1 MPYGAKNGT
10 VNGTDFVSFGRGED
24 ALLLI
29 PGLGDGLRTVKGMAL
44 SLSWLYREYAK
55 AYRVYVFSRRNA
67 LPEGFTIRD
76 MADDLKGAMD
86 ALGLR
91 RADVLGVS
99 QGGMIAQYLAAAYPE
114 AVGRLALAVTA
125 AWANPTVQAAAGRWA
140 AWAESGDYGR
150 IVTDTAERMYSE
162 KTPAEVPAPLPHPG
176 PDGEAQEPGPL
187 PHPGPG
193 LPGPRRPG
201 GAGPDP
207 MPHPGSRRGAGQGGG
222 GRVGGAGGPDSRR
235 GAVRLPGAG
244 PRGLRGG
251 QGFQQAGAGFPHPR
265 QIRRTCHESSGNP
278 GEERPGGD

>member
-99 QGGMIAQYLAAAYPE
+99 QGGMIAQHLADRKS
-114 AVGRLALAVTA
+114 VV
-125 AWANPTVQAAAGRWA
+125 
-140 AWAESGDYGR
+140 
-150 IVTDTAERMYSE
+150 
-162 KTPAEVPAPLPHPG
+162 
-176 PDGEAQEPGPL
+176 
-187 PHPGPG
+187 
-193 LPGPRRPG
+193 
-201 GAGPDP
+201 
-207 MPHPGSRRGAGQGGG
+207 
-222 GRVGGAGGPDSRR
+222 
-235 GAVRLPGAG
+235 
-244 PRGLRGG
+244 
-251 QGFQQAGAGFPHPR
+251 
-265 QIRRTCHESSGNP
+265 
-278 GEERPGGD
+278 

>member
-1 MPYGAKNGT
+1 MPYGVKNGT
-10 VNGTDFVSFGRGED
+10 VNGMDFVSFGRGED

-76 MADDLKGAMD
+76 MA
-86 ALGLR
+86 
-91 RADVLGVS
+91 
-99 QGGMIAQYLAAAYPE
+99 AAYPE

-162 KTPAEVPAPLPHPG
+162 KTLRKYRPLYPILARTGRPRSLDRFLIQARACLGH
-176 PDGEAQEPGPL
+176 DARGELGRIQCPTL
-187 PHPGPG
+187 V
-193 LPGPRRPG
+193 LG
-201 GAGPDP
+201 GARD
-207 MPHPGSRRGAGQGGG
+207 
-222 GRVGGAGGPDSRR
+222 RVVGDVSAELAD
-235 GAVRLPGAG
+235 LIPGAERYVYPELG
-244 PRGLRGG
+244 HGAYEEARDFNRRVLDFLTRGR
-251 QGFQQAGAGFPHPR
+251 
-265 QIRRTCHESSGNP
+265 
-278 GEERPGGD
+278 

>member
-99 QGGMIAQYLAAAYPE
+99 QGGMIAQHLAAAYPE

-125 AWANPTVQAAAGRWA
+125 AWA
-140 AWAESGDYGR
+140 ESGDYGR
-150 IVTDTAERMYSE
+150 IVTNTAERMYSE
-162 KTPAEVPAPLPHPG
+162 KTLRKYRPLYPILARTGRPRSLDRFLIQARACLGH
-176 PDGEAQEPGPL
+176 DARGELDRIQCPTL
-187 PHPGPG
+187 V
-193 LPGPRRPG
+193 LG
-201 GAGPDP
+201 GARD
-207 MPHPGSRRGAGQGGG
+207 
-222 GRVGGAGGPDSRR
+222 RVVGDVSAELAD
-235 GAVRLPGAG
+235 LIPGAERYVYPDLG
-244 PRGLRGG
+244 HGAYEEARDFNRRVLDFLTRGR
-251 QGFQQAGAGFPHPR
+251 
-265 QIRRTCHESSGNP
+265 
-278 GEERPGGD
+278 

>member
-99 QGGMIAQYLAAAYPE
+99 QGGMIAQHLAAAYPE
-114 AVGRLALAVTA
+114 AVGRLVLAVTA

-140 AWAESGDYGR
+140 AWAESGSGCIRRKPCGSTGPFTPSWPGR
-150 IVTDTAERMYSE
+150 GGPGAWTASSSR
-162 KTPAEVPAPLPHPG
+162 PG
-176 PDGEAQEPGPL
+176 PAWATT
-187 PHPGPG
+187 
-193 LPGPRRPG
+193 PG
-201 GAGPDP
+201 GSWAGSNAPP
-207 MPHPGSRRGAGQGGG
+207 WFSAGRGTGWWGTCRR
-222 GRVGGAGGPDSRR
+222 SW
-235 GAVRLPGAG
+235 
-244 PRGLRGG
+244 
-251 QGFQQAGAGFPHPR
+251 
-265 QIRRTCHESSGNP
+265 RT
-278 GEERPGGD
+278 

>member
-125 AWANPTVQAAAGRWA
+125 AWANHTVQAAAGP
-140 AWAESGDYGR
+140 WAESGDYGR

-162 KTPAEVPAPLPHPG
+162 KTLRKYRPLYPILARTGRPRSLDRFLIQARACLGH
-176 PDGEAQEPGPL
+176 DARGELGRIQCPTL
-187 PHPGPG
+187 V
-193 LPGPRRPG
+193 LG
-201 GAGPDP
+201 GARDRVVGDV
-207 MPHPGSRRGAGQGGG
+207 SAELAG
-222 GRVGGAGGPDSRR
+222 
-235 GAVRLPGAG
+235 LIPGAERYVYPELG
-244 PRGLRGG
+244 HGAYEEARDFNRRVLDFLTRGR
-251 QGFQQAGAGFPHPR
+251 
-265 QIRRTCHESSGNP
+265 
-278 GEERPGGD
+278 

>member
-76 MADDLKGAMD
+76 MADDLRGAMD

-99 QGGMIAQYLAAAYPE
+99 QGGMIAQHLAAAYPE

-162 KTPAEVPAPLPHPG
+162 KTLRKYRPLYPILARTGRPRSLDRFLIQARACLGH
-176 PDGEAQEPGPL
+176 DARGELGRIQCPTL
-187 PHPGPG
+187 V
-193 LPGPRRPG
+193 LG
-201 GAGPDP
+201 GARDRVVGDV
-207 MPHPGSRRGAGQGGG
+207 SAELAG
-222 GRVGGAGGPDSRR
+222 
-235 GAVRLPGAG
+235 LIPGAERYVYPELG
-244 PRGLRGG
+244 HGAYEEARDFNRRVLDFLTRGR
-251 QGFQQAGAGFPHPR
+251 
-265 QIRRTCHESSGNP
+265 
-278 GEERPGGD
+278 